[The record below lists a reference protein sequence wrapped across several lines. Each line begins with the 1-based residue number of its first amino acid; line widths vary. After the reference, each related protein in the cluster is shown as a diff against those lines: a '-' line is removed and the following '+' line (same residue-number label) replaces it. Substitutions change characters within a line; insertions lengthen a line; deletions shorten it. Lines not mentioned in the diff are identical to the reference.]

1 MNLNPIRTL
10 IPLATAALLSLNTFA
25 GVHDHLGIQMWS
37 LRLNTEANGFL
48 SSLDLVKGFG
58 IPEVEGGLVT
68 EGMTAAE
75 VRAAVEARGLTM
87 PSAHVGYEMLGDR
100 LDEMVA
106 NAKALGVKYAIC
118 PWIPH
123 EGDFNR
129 ATMEQAVIDFNRA
142 GAAFR
147 AAGIK
152 FGYHPHGYEFI
163 PNGTAGE
170 TLLDDLIRGTQPGD
184 VCFQMDVFWTVHG
197 GGDPVALL
205 NKYAGRWM
213 GLHVKDIR
221 KGAPTGFTTG
231 HAPDTDNVAVG
242 AGTIDWNAVLTT
254 AERVGAIY
262 FIIEDETP
270 APLQNI
276 PLSVAY
282 LRSLKL

>member
-1 MNLNPIRTL
+1 MKILRRLLSFFAI
-10 IPLATAALLSLNTFA
+10 LACTAAFA
-25 GVHDHLGIQMWS
+25 GTHDHLGLQMWS
-37 LRLNTEANGFL
+37 LRDNTKTNGFV
-48 SSLDLVKGFG
+48 SSLDLVKGWG

-68 EGMTAAE
+68 DGMTSAE
-75 VRAAVEARGLTM
+75 VVAALKARGLKM
-87 PSAHVGYEMLGDR
+87 PSAHVGYETLGDK

-106 NAKALGVKYAIC
+106 AAKDLGVKYAIC

-123 EGDFNR
+123 DGEFTR
-129 ATMEQAVIDFNRA
+129 AQMEKAVVDFNRA

-152 FGYHPHGYEFI
+152 FGYHPHGYEFH
-163 PNGTAGE
+163 PNGKPGE
-170 TLLDDLIRGTQPGD
+170 TLLDDLIRGTNPDD

-205 NKYAGRWM
+205 NKYSGRWM
-213 GLHVKDIR
+213 GLHIKDIR

-242 AGTIDWNAVLTT
+242 SGSIDWNAVLGT
-254 AERVGAIY
+254 AEKVGAKY

-270 APLQNI
+270 DPLKNI
-276 PLSVAY
+276 PVSVAY
-282 LRSLKL
+282 LRSLKF